1 MERGE
6 GGKMVRRVA
15 EAGQEREMR
24 SRQSQVD
31 ANEQRQADAKENAEE
46 GEPQIAEPDSFVVG
60 REEVAGQEAGLRRCL
75 VIGSAV
81 VVVGHARPGRNGEV
95 PEASLLPRE
104 QPSIDYILL
113 GNSRAQGDRG

>member
-6 GGKMVRRVA
+6 RGKAVRRAA
-15 EAGQEREMR
+15 EAGQEREIQIR
-24 SRQSQVD
+24 PGQVD
-31 ANEQRQADAKENAEE
+31 AHEQRHRHAKENAEE

-81 VVVGHARPGRNGEV
+81 VVVGHACAGETRHP
-95 PEASLLPRE
+95 PEGQLQARE
-104 QPSIDYILL
+104 QPSIEYIFLE
-113 GNSRAQGDRG
+113 NSSAEGDG